1 MWIERFS
8 EIIKDDP
15 FLAKFN
21 ILAADTKPTGNEY
34 LPGYTIRRWL
44 SIKPNNGLCF
54 WLSEFFVQ
62 L

>member
-8 EIIKDDP
+8 EIAEDDP
-15 FLAKFN
+15 FLAKVN
-21 ILAADTKPTGNEY
+21 VLAADTKPTGNEY
-34 LPGYTIRRWL
+34 LRGYTIRQWL
-44 SIKPNNGLCF
+44 SIETDNGLCF